1 MIYYILYYIYQQ
13 KKRPDI
19 IFTVNQAVRFS
30 ENPTKTDFN
39 SGIQILKYLR
49 STKDYSIHYNGKKNL
64 RAY

>member
-30 ENPTKTDFN
+30 ENLTKASLFEC
-39 SGIQILKYLR
+39 R
-49 STKDYSIHYNGKKNL
+49 YSNIKIF
-64 RAY
+64 